1 MINRLS
7 RAAREPRRARR
18 RERLG
23 GDVAPENCSSDIGST
38 RRRSHVTMRSPRLTL
53 LGLAAVLATVS
64 LCTSVTAALTV
75 ADPPPRAAFAA
86 VRLYPLP
93 KRALT
98 QCHLARAVQLCPRR
112 LPRASLAYRAGA
124 TPPELTAE
132 RFRPLLN
139 GGAFEA
145 GISFSYGAPWEPD
158 SGPDWQQHA
167 WRNRPCCFLHFD
179 LWHAVRGKPTFPET
193 TRPAT
198 VGGVHGDLALA
209 TGAGLGCGPRNAG
222 VYFCNHVRFRWKQG
236 GMWFVAT
243 LHSFGNAETRAL
255 LGRII
260 RELRPIATLPRP

>member
-1 MINRLS
+1 M
-7 RAAREPRRARR
+7 P
-18 RERLG
+18 
-23 GDVAPENCSSDIGST
+23 
-38 RRRSHVTMRSPRLTL
+38 SPRLTL
-53 LGLAAVLATVS
+53 LALAAVLAMVS
-64 LCTSVTAALTV
+64 LCASVTAALTV

-98 QCHLARAVQLCPRR
+98 QCHLALAVQLCPRR
-112 LPRASLAYRAGA
+112 LPRASLAYRPGA

-209 TGAGLGCGPRNAG
+209 TGAGLGCGPGNAG
-222 VYFCNHVRFRWKQG
+222 VYFCNHVRFRWTQG
-236 GMWFVAT
+236 GTWFVAT
-243 LHSFGNAETRAL
+243 LHSFGDAETRAL

-260 RELRPIATLPRP
+260 RELRPIATLPRA